1 MSALLYSARAL
12 PLVAAL
18 VLLIPACTT
27 HSEHCET
34 LCKRFVNDCQFS
46 AWSNVSQCTQGC
58 VDDMYRRDDAQE
70 VFDCYRAA
78 IAPPSREQ
86 AAITV
91 QRAVDAGLFSKD
103 QEVGLFDLDAAIDA
117 AIEHGTCDPFAAVQC
132 KVQALKQP
140 PTGLFISE

>member
-1 MSALLYSARAL
+1 MRRHSLVRILLLALLLAGLSGCQSNR
-12 PLVAAL
+12 
-18 VLLIPACTT
+18 
-27 HSEHCET
+27 EECEEVCRT
-34 LCKRFVNDCQFS
+34 FISTCDWN
-46 AWSNVSQCTQGC
+46 AWSTVSQCTQGC